1 VNDRDLEQLVS
12 RLERPAPN
20 PELDARIAEITS
32 WTRPPRTGSSVRNV
46 VQIGAALACAGLVGF
61 VLGRQSVAMPS
72 ATPNVLQVSGQV
84 VATAPEPTPEVRAV
98 VPASAAFVQLV
109 TKPKSFVSV
118 FSGQPV
124 EKRAGA
130 LEIQ

>member
-1 VNDRDLEQLVS
+1 MNDRDIEQLVS
-12 RLERPAPN
+12 RLERPAPSA
-20 PELDARIAEITS
+20 ELDARIAEITS
-32 WTRPPRTGSSVRNV
+32 RTGPPRAGSSVRNL

-61 VLGRQSVAMPS
+61 VLGRQSVATPS
-72 ATPNVLQVSGQV
+72 ATPSVPQVSGQV
-84 VATAPEPTPEVRAV
+84 AASAREPAPEVRAV
-98 VPASAAFVQLV
+98 VPASAAFVRLV

-118 FSGQPV
+118 FSGQSL

>member
-1 VNDRDLEQLVS
+1 VNDPDIERLIS
-12 RLERPAPN
+12 RLERPSPS
-20 PELDARIAEITS
+20 PELDDRIAEITS
-32 WTRPPRTGSSVRNV
+32 RARPPGTGSSVRNL

-61 VLGRQSVAMPS
+61 VLGRQSVATPS
-72 ATPNVLQVSGQV
+72 ATPNVPQVRGQIA
-84 VATAPEPTPEVRAV
+84 ATVREPTPEVRAV
-98 VPASAAFVQLV
+98 VPASAAFVRLV

-118 FSGQPV
+118 FGGQSL